1 VVTTSPLLSLRIAG
15 PLSRIKILFPAVH
28 SIDSTRKD
36 RQLRML
42 IPRHGAT
49 FGVGVLIGFLGGLFG
64 KGGSA
69 VATPLL
75 KWIGLPGYVAVAS
88 PLPATL
94 PSTLIAAIAY
104 VRKQFVDWEIVTWG
118 VIVGVPATIGGAF
131 LSQKT
136 GEEPLLILTAIL
148 ILVFGVSFFLRFKT
162 NVNNGSPHRRLT
174 TAIIATFVGFISGL
188 LANSGGLLLAPLYN
202 RVLKLPLK
210 TAFACSLLVSAALS
224 IPGTAVHWYLGHISW
239 TVAGLVA
246 LGSIPFAYVGA
257 ALAVKTHAAQLERW
271 YGLVLT
277 FLGIFFLIHH

>member
-1 VVTTSPLLSLRIAG
+1 MT
-15 PLSRIKILFPAVH
+15 
-28 SIDSTRKD
+28 
-36 RQLRML
+36 
-42 IPRHGAT
+42 IPQNGAT
-49 FGVGVLIGFLGGLFG
+49 FGIGVLIGFLGGLFG

-75 KWIGLPGYVAVAS
+75 RWVGLPGYIAVAS

-94 PSTLIAAIAY
+94 PSTLIASVAY
-104 VRKQFVDWEIVTWG
+104 VRARFVDWEVVTWG
-118 VIVGVPATIGGAF
+118 ALVGVPATVLGAF
-131 LSQKT
+131 LSKKT
-136 GEEPLLILTAIL
+136 GVEPLLVFTAVL
-148 ILVFGVSFFLRFKT
+148 ILGFGVSFFVRLKSEPS
-162 NVNNGSPHRRLT
+162 NNASYRPLT
-174 TAIIATFVGFISGL
+174 IAAIAIFVGFISGL
-188 LANSGGLLLAPLYN
+188 LANSGGLLLAPLYA

-239 TVAGLVA
+239 TVTGLIA

-277 FLGIFFLIHH
+277 FLGLFFLIHH

>member
-1 VVTTSPLLSLRIAG
+1 
-15 PLSRIKILFPAVH
+15 
-28 SIDSTRKD
+28 
-36 RQLRML
+36 ML
-42 IPRHGAT
+42 IPQNSAT

-75 KWIGLPGYVAVAS
+75 KWIGLPGYVSVAS

-104 VRKQFVDWEIVTWG
+104 MRARFVDWEVVTWG
-118 VIVGVPATIGGAF
+118 VIVGVPATVVGAF

-148 ILVFGVSFFLRFKT
+148 ILVFGVSFFVRLRT
-162 NVNNGSPHRRLT
+162 DALVASSHRRLK
-174 TAIIATFVGFISGL
+174 TAIIAIFVGFISGL
-188 LANSGGLLLAPLYN
+188 LANSGGLLLAPLYA

-224 IPGTAVHWYLGHISW
+224 VPGTAVHWYLGHISW
-239 TVAGLVA
+239 TVTLLIA
-246 LGSIPFAYVGA
+246 LGSIPFAYLGA
-257 ALAVKTHAAQLERW
+257 AIAVRTRAAQLERW

-277 FLGIFFLIHH
+277 FLGLFFLIHH